1 MKKVCIYL
9 LSFLTIS
16 VMLSGCKSDKGST
29 VQAPVLTADLS
40 AATTDIGK
48 PLDELLSLHTS
59 YEYLHLAGYDFSD
72 ECFGAA
78 DGSFAFV
85 FFGTQGGPS
94 LKEMA
99 ADYAKQLKC
108 AGIHTTVGKIFSGI
122 GDAPVSAK
130 NLLSSVGINNVGSD
144 EVTLWNGWILFEYS
158 GYSMAINT
166 NTPDSASGE
175 AQEISKIIINKGF
188 PLIITDEE
196 LLSHNIKLC
205 DEYTKKQLHL

>member
-1 MKKVCIYL
+1 
-9 LSFLTIS
+9 
-16 VMLSGCKSDKGST
+16 MLSGCKSDKGST

-130 NLLSSVGINNVGSD
+130 NLLSSVGINNVGGD
-144 EVTLWNGWILFEYS
+144 FMERMDIIRVQRLFY
-158 GYSMAINT
+158 GYQYKYARQRFRR
-166 NTPDSASGE
+166 SAGNF
-175 AQEISKIIINKGF
+175 QNY
-188 PLIITDEE
+188 
-196 LLSHNIKLC
+196 N
-205 DEYTKKQLHL
+205 

>member
-1 MKKVCIYL
+1 M
-9 LSFLTIS
+9 
-16 VMLSGCKSDKGST
+16 
-29 VQAPVLTADLS
+29 
-40 AATTDIGK
+40 
-48 PLDELLSLHTS
+48 SLHTS

-144 EVTLWNGWILFEYS
+144 EVTL
-158 GYSMAINT
+158 
-166 NTPDSASGE
+166 
-175 AQEISKIIINKGF
+175 
-188 PLIITDEE
+188 
-196 LLSHNIKLC
+196 
-205 DEYTKKQLHL
+205 

>member
-1 MKKVCIYL
+1 MAFCTAL
-9 LSFLTIS
+9 LLLLVF
-16 VMLSGCKSDKGST
+16 GCKNNKNST
-29 VQAPVLTADLS
+29 VSAPVLTADLS

-78 DGSFAFV
+78 DGSFAYE

-122 GDAPVSAK
+122 DDTPVSAK
-130 NLLSSVGINNVGSD
+130 SLLSSVDINNVESD

-166 NTPDSASGE
+166 NTPDNASGE
-175 AQEISKIIINKGF
+175 AQEISEIIINKDF

-196 LLSHNIKLC
+196 LLSHNMKLY